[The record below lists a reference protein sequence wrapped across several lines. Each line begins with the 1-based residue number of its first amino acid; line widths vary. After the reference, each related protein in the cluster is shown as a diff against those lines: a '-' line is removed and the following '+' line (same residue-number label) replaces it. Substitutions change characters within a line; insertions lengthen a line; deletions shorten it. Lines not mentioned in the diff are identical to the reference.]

1 MKAQLATPLE
11 HVHVKQ
17 YVQSDQWWV
26 EQKLDGQR
34 FLLLVAE
41 GEISAFNRNGVEMTL
56 PDQIAADF
64 VSFKTA
70 DTMWHFDGELVDG
83 EYHIFDVLW
92 AGDTCDGGMTDKP
105 FEQRRNR
112 LEKIF
117 SFWEPDHCHLVRC
130 AKTETEKAD
139 LIVKLERECSEGA
152 VLKKRTAT
160 YNVHGKRVKTWL
172 KLKFVQCADVVVM
185 ELNRGGKPQA
195 VTIGM
200 MRERVTFSNNGHRRL
215 ATTVELL
222 EEVAGCKVPA
232 NLELEVGDVLEV
244 RYLYATE
251 DNKLTQPIFVRKRTD
266 KQPEECT
273 MSDQMKFTS
282 KAIW

>member
-17 YVQSDQWWV
+17 YVQSDEWWA

-34 FLLLVAE
+34 FLVLVAE
-41 GEISAFNRNGVEMTL
+41 EEISAFNRNGVEMTL

-105 FEQRRNR
+105 LEQRRNR

-139 LIVKLERECSEGA
+139 LITKLERECSEGA

-185 ELNRGGKPQA
+185 ELERDGKPQA

-200 MRERVTFSNNGHRRL
+200 YADHLIYRQE
-215 ATTVELL
+215 AELKL

-232 NLELEVGDVLEV
+232 NIELEVGDVLEV
-244 RYLYATE
+244 RYLYATP
-251 DNKLTQPIFVRKRTD
+251 DRKLTQPVFVRRRTD
-266 KQPEECT
+266 KQPKECT
-273 MSDQMKFTS
+273 MSGQLKYTS
-282 KAIW
+282 KEIW

>member
-34 FLLLVAE
+34 FLVLVAD

-56 PDQIAADF
+56 PEQIATDF
-64 VSFKTA
+64 ASFKTD

-92 AGDTCDGGMTDKP
+92 AGDTCEGGMTDKP

-185 ELNRGGKPQA
+185 ELERGGKPQA

-200 MRERVTFSNNGHRRL
+200 MQDNVWFPTK
-215 ATTVELL
+215 VDIKL

-244 RYLYATE
+244 RYLYATN

-266 KQPEECT
+266 KLPEECT
-273 MSDQMKFTS
+273 MSDQLKFSS
-282 KAIW
+282 KAIVW

>member
-17 YVQSDQWWV
+17 YVQSDEWWV

-34 FLLLVAE
+34 FLVLVAE

-139 LIVKLERECSEGA
+139 LVVKLERECSEGA

-160 YNVHGKRVKTWL
+160 YNVQGKRVKTWL
-172 KLKFVQCADVVVM
+172 KLKFVQCADVIVM
-185 ELNRGGKPQA
+185 ELERGGKPQA

-200 MRERVTFSNNGHRRL
+200 MQEPNIWITNYDEADNKLV
-215 ATTVELL
+215 
-222 EEVAGCKVPA
+222 EVAGCKVPA

-244 RYLYATE
+244 RYLYATS

-273 MSDQMKFTS
+273 MNDQLKFSS
-282 KAIW
+282 KVVW

>member
-34 FLLLVAE
+34 FLVLVAD

-56 PDQIAADF
+56 PEQIATDF
-64 VSFKTA
+64 ASFKTD

-92 AGDTCDGGMTDKP
+92 AGDTCEGGMTDKP

-185 ELNRGGKPQA
+185 ELERGGKPQA

-200 MRERVTFSNNGHRRL
+200 MQDNVWFPTS
-215 ATTVELL
+215 VDIKL

-244 RYLYATE
+244 RYLYATN

-266 KQPEECT
+266 KLPEECT
-273 MSDQMKFTS
+273 MSDQLKFSS
-282 KAIW
+282 KAIVW

>member
-34 FLLLVAE
+34 FLVLVAD

-56 PDQIAADF
+56 PEQITTDF
-64 VSFKTA
+64 ASFKTD

-92 AGDTCDGGMTDKP
+92 AGDTCEGGMTDKP

-185 ELNRGGKPQA
+185 ELERGGKPQA

-200 MRERVTFSNNGHRRL
+200 MQDNVWFPKS
-215 ATTVELL
+215 VDIKL

-244 RYLYATE
+244 RYLYATN

-266 KQPEECT
+266 KLPEECT
-273 MSDQMKFTS
+273 MSDQLKFSS
-282 KAIW
+282 KAIVW

>member
-34 FLLLVAE
+34 FLVLVAD

-56 PDQIAADF
+56 PEQIAADF
-64 VSFKTA
+64 ASFKTD

-92 AGDTCDGGMTDKP
+92 AGDTCEGGMTDKP

-160 YNVHGKRVKTWL
+160 YSVHGKRVKTWL

-185 ELNRGGKPQA
+185 ELERGGKPQA

-200 MRERVTFSNNGHRRL
+200 MQDNVWFPTK
-215 ATTVELL
+215 VDIKL

-244 RYLYATE
+244 RYLYATN

-266 KQPEECT
+266 KLPEECT
-273 MSDQMKFTS
+273 MSDQLKFSS
-282 KAIW
+282 KAIVW

>member
-17 YVQSDQWWV
+17 YVQSDEWWV

-34 FLLLVAE
+34 FLVLVAE
-41 GEISAFNRNGVEMTL
+41 GEITAFNRNGVEMTL
-56 PDQIAADF
+56 PEQIAADF
-64 VSFKTA
+64 ASFKTD

-139 LIVKLERECSEGA
+139 LVVKLERECSEGA

-160 YNVHGKRVKTWL
+160 YNVQGKRVKTWL
-172 KLKFVQCADVVVM
+172 KLKFVQCADVIVM
-185 ELNRGGKPQA
+185 ELERGGKPQA

-200 MRERVTFSNNGHRRL
+200 MQEPNIWITNYDEADNKLV
-215 ATTVELL
+215 
-222 EEVAGCKVPA
+222 EVAGCKVPA

-244 RYLYATE
+244 RYLYATS

-273 MSDQMKFTS
+273 MNDQLKFSS
-282 KAIW
+282 KVVW

>member
-34 FLLLVAE
+34 FLVLVAD

-56 PDQIAADF
+56 PEQIATDF
-64 VSFKTA
+64 ASFKTD

-92 AGDTCDGGMTDKP
+92 AGDTCEGGMTDKP

-139 LIVKLERECSEGA
+139 LIVKLERACSEGA
-152 VLKKRTAT
+152 DWKKRTAT
-160 YNVHGKRVKTWL
+160 YNVHGNREETWL

-185 ELNRGGKPQA
+185 ELERGGKPQA

-200 MRERVTFSNNGHRRL
+200 MQDNVWFPTK
-215 ATTVELL
+215 VDIKL

-244 RYLYATE
+244 RYLYATN

-266 KQPEECT
+266 KLPEECT
-273 MSDQMKFTS
+273 MSDQLKFSS
-282 KAIW
+282 KAIVW

>member
-17 YVQSDQWWV
+17 YVQSDEWWV

-34 FLLLVAE
+34 FLVLVAE
-41 GEISAFNRNGVEMTL
+41 GEITAFNRNGVEMTL
-56 PDQIAADF
+56 PEQIAADF
-64 VSFKTA
+64 ASFKTD

-160 YNVHGKRVKTWL
+160 YNVQGKRVKTWL
-172 KLKFVQCADVVVM
+172 KLKFVQCADVIVM
-185 ELNRGGKPQA
+185 ELERGGKPQA

-200 MRERVTFSNNGHRRL
+200 MQEPSIWVTNHDDAANKL
-215 ATTVELL
+215 V
-222 EEVAGCKVPA
+222 EVAGCKVPA

-244 RYLYATE
+244 RYLYATS

-266 KQPEECT
+266 KQPAECT
-273 MSDQMKFTS
+273 MNDQLKFSS
-282 KAIW
+282 KVVW

>member
-34 FLLLVAE
+34 FLVLVAD

-56 PDQIAADF
+56 PEQIATDF
-64 VSFKTA
+64 ASFKTD

-92 AGDTCDGGMTDKP
+92 AGDTCEGGMTGKP

-185 ELNRGGKPQA
+185 ELERGGKPQA

-200 MRERVTFSNNGHRRL
+200 MQDNVWFPKS
-215 ATTVELL
+215 VDIKL

-244 RYLYATE
+244 RYLYATN

-266 KQPEECT
+266 KLPEECT
-273 MSDQMKFTS
+273 MSDQLKFSS
-282 KAIW
+282 KAIVW

>member
-34 FLLLVAE
+34 FLVLVAD

-56 PDQIAADF
+56 PEQIATDF
-64 VSFKTA
+64 ASFKTD

-92 AGDTCDGGMTDKP
+92 AGDTCEGGMTDKP

-185 ELNRGGKPQA
+185 ELERGGKPQA

-200 MRERVTFSNNGHRRL
+200 MQDNVWFPKS
-215 ATTVELL
+215 VDIKL

-244 RYLYATE
+244 RYLYATN

-266 KQPEECT
+266 KLPEECT
-273 MSDQMKFTS
+273 MSDQLKFSS
-282 KAIW
+282 KAIVW

>member
-1 MKAQLATPLE
+1 
-11 HVHVKQ
+11 
-17 YVQSDQWWV
+17 
-26 EQKLDGQR
+26 
-34 FLLLVAE
+34 
-41 GEISAFNRNGVEMTL
+41 
-56 PDQIAADF
+56 
-64 VSFKTA
+64 
-70 DTMWHFDGELVDG
+70 
-83 EYHIFDVLW
+83 
-92 AGDTCDGGMTDKP
+92 MTDKP

-185 ELNRGGKPQA
+185 ELERGGKPQA

-200 MRERVTFSNNGHRRL
+200 MQDNVWFPKS
-215 ATTVELL
+215 VDIKL

-244 RYLYATE
+244 RYLYATN

-266 KQPEECT
+266 KLPEECT
-273 MSDQMKFTS
+273 MSDQLKFSS
-282 KAIW
+282 KAIVW

>member
-17 YVQSDQWWV
+17 YVQSDEWWV

-34 FLLLVAE
+34 FLVLVAE

-56 PDQIAADF
+56 PEQIAADF
-64 VSFKTA
+64 VSFKTD

-139 LIVKLERECSEGA
+139 LVVKLERECSEGA

-160 YNVHGKRVKTWL
+160 YNVQGKRVKTWL
-172 KLKFVQCADVVVM
+172 KLKFVQCADVIVM
-185 ELNRGGKPQA
+185 ELERGGKPQA

-200 MRERVTFSNNGHRRL
+200 MQEPSIWVTNHDDAANKL
-215 ATTVELL
+215 V
-222 EEVAGCKVPA
+222 EVAGCKVPA

-244 RYLYATE
+244 RYLYATS

-266 KQPEECT
+266 KQPAECT
-273 MSDQMKFTS
+273 MNDQLKFSS
-282 KAIW
+282 KVVW